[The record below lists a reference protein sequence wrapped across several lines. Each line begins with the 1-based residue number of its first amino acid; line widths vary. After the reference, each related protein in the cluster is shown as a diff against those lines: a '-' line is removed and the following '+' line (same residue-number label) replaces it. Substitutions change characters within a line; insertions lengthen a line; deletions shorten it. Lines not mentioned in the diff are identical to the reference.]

1 MTSITL
7 RQKVETFIFLFV
19 VIFICQKKSKNYSWR
34 ISIFLADLANFV
46 QSFSAYYFVLFIF
59 SVNFVSKQ
67 MLAIN
72 FDQIS
77 IEIKRW
83 NSSDHF
89 VAHLGCFFFGVVK
102 FPTRKYLISRQ
113 SGEFAHKKWGWQNNR
128 FTESVAAVYKAS
140 TNLGWKW
147 MENIHVRLLL
157 QWLRR

>member
-1 MTSITL
+1 MKAECTNLMTSITL

-89 VAHLGCFFFGVVK
+89 VEHLGCFFSASLNSRHANIWFHAKVVNLPIK
-102 FPTRKYLISRQ
+102 SEGGKIIVS
-113 SGEFAHKKWGWQNNR
+113 QNR
-128 FTESVAAVYKAS
+128 
-140 TNLGWKW
+140 
-147 MENIHVRLLL
+147 
-157 QWLRR
+157 